1 MSPEG
6 QVQCLSYEAQVYTTE
21 ELQDF
26 AHLYQPKPREQVW
39 EWIMRI

>member
-6 QVQCLSYEAQVYTTE
+6 QVQCLAYEAIVYIPKQ
-21 ELQDF
+21 LQDF
-26 AHLYQPKPREQVW
+26 AHLYQQKPREQVW